1 MAGLEKGVT
10 ECRSVS
16 LDAVEKA
23 NAANMIVEGLSE
35 DSRRT
40 GRVLKIISQVAG
52 QTNLLALNATTEA
65 ARAGEAGEGFAFV
78 APEVENLANQTGS
91 ATQQINTDILA
102 VQCATGNAV
111 SAINAISQSIDRM
124 RSLSSEIGQTLVDQ
138 KQANR
143 QIIQEM
149 QLTEKGCIQVT
160 QRIKGVSDAA
170 VTTNTV
176 ADQVLQSAQGM
187 TRLAEKLENTV
198 QGFLEGVRHG

>member
-1 MAGLEKGVT
+1 M
-10 ECRSVS
+10 S

-102 VQCATGNAV
+102 VQ
-111 SAINAISQSIDRM
+111 
-124 RSLSSEIGQTLVDQ
+124 
-138 KQANR
+138 
-143 QIIQEM
+143 
-149 QLTEKGCIQVT
+149 
-160 QRIKGVSDAA
+160 
-170 VTTNTV
+170 
-176 ADQVLQSAQGM
+176 
-187 TRLAEKLENTV
+187 
-198 QGFLEGVRHG
+198 